1 MKTFY
6 HATNIENLASIM
18 STGLETRNIEKLV
31 YLAETPQDALKF
43 IALRSYPEMLV
54 VKVKIPK
61 KYEHKIIET
70 FDHNYI
76 FFKCRAFG
84 YQGNI
89 PPNMIV
95 GYMKY
100 VRNNEQTR

>member
-6 HATNIENLASIM
+6 HATSMENLNGI
-18 STGLETRNIEKLV
+18 LESGIEARNIEKLV

-43 IALRSYPEMLV
+43 VALRFYSEILV
-54 VKVKIPK
+54 VEVKIPK

-70 FDHNYI
+70 FDHSYS

-89 PPNMIV
+89 PLSMIN
-95 GYMKY
+95 KY
-100 VRNNEQTR
+100 EVYGRN